1 MHKAF
6 VFGVGLLVTL
16 VTNASAAEI
25 HVLSANAAKLL
36 IEDLVPPF
44 ERLTKNTVI
53 VSYDE
58 PGIIRQRILAGEKFD
73 LTILP
78 TGWDEVR
85 RKLAHAPVA
94 IGHTDFGM
102 AVAAT
107 TPKPDTSS
115 VAALKQ
121 ILLASR
127 SIVYTDPRTGGI
139 TGVLFAQLIER
150 LDITEEINK
159 KSQLVAGML
168 NATLVVKGKADL
180 AVQLSSDILVVPGVQ
195 FLPMPPEF
203 QTTVTLSGA
212 VASDAAEPERAS
224 YLLQFLTG
232 RGAVSMLRS
241 NGFEPG

>member
-1 MHKAF
+1 MHKPV
-6 VFGVGLLVTL
+6 VFALWVLVA
-16 VTNASAAEI
+16 VVCHASATVI
-25 HVLSANAAKLL
+25 HVPSAHAAKLL
-36 IEDLVPPF
+36 IEDLIPPF
-44 ERLTKNTVI
+44 ERLTKHTVV

-78 TGWDEVR
+78 TGWDEIR

-139 TGVLFAQLIER
+139 
-150 LDITEEINK
+150 
-159 KSQLVAGML
+159 
-168 NATLVVKGKADL
+168 
-180 AVQLSSDILVVPGVQ
+180 
-195 FLPMPPEF
+195 
-203 QTTVTLSGA
+203 
-212 VASDAAEPERAS
+212 
-224 YLLQFLTG
+224 
-232 RGAVSMLRS
+232 
-241 NGFEPG
+241 